1 MLACV
6 VSQSCTRHGGCVVSK
21 IVLQVQNVGKSF
33 REYGSEWRRF
43 ASWFGMRSPNIK
55 DHWVLRNISFA
66 VHEGEAV
73 GIVGQNGAG
82 KSTLLKIITGT
93 LGATEGSVR
102 ARGRVAAILELGMGF
117 DPDLTGRQNSE
128 HIAGLIGF
136 SKHEIRVLVPKIE
149 AFAEVGAYF
158 DEPIR
163 TYSSGMQMRVAFS
176 LATASRPD
184 VLIVDEALAV
194 GDAYFVHK
202 CFKRIREFRD
212 EGTTLL
218 IVSHDKSAVQ
228 SLCDRAVMMDRGR
241 LVADGS
247 PQEVLDLYNAMISEK
262 ENSTVRQTRQEDGAT
277 VTVSGTGEAT
287 LDKIWLE
294 DLAGNHVEYVGVGD
308 TIDLVIRIRIVAA
321 IAKLVVGYMIRDRLG
336 QAVFGTNS
344 FYTNQVIENAQG
356 GHVYDFR
363 ARFPMNLGVG
373 SYSFSV
379 ALSSTET
386 HLVNNYEWRDLALVF
401 TVANTQRAT
410 FVGMTWIPPQ
420 ITISAHGPTGPMSVI
435 QPFVDDDVG
444 GLTQRP

>member
-1 MLACV
+1 MSAV
-6 VSQSCTRHGGCVVSK
+6 A
-21 IVLQVQNVGKSF
+21 LQVQNIGKSF

-43 ASWFGMRSPNIK
+43 ASWFGMLSPNVK
-55 DHWVLRNISFA
+55 DHWVLRNISFS
-66 VHEGEAV
+66 VHAGEAL

-93 LGATEGSVR
+93 LSATEGAVR
-102 ARGRVAAILELGMGF
+102 AHGRVAAILELGMGF

-128 HIAGLIGF
+128 HIAGLMGH
-136 SKHEIRVLVPKIE
+136 SKAEIRTLLPEIE

-218 IVSHDKSAVQ
+218 IVSHDKGAVQ
-228 SLCDRAVMMDRGR
+228 ALCDRAVMIDQGR
-241 LVADGS
+241 LIADGR
-247 PQEVLDLYNAMISEK
+247 PQEVLDLYNALISEK
-262 ENSTVRQTRQEDGAT
+262 ENSTVRQTRRDDGTA
-277 VTVSGTGEAT
+277 VTLSGTGEAT
-287 LDKIWLE
+287 IDNIRLE
-294 DLAGNHVEYVGVGD
+294 DTAGRQIEYVGVGD
-308 TIDLVIRIRIVAA
+308 PVDLVIRVK
-321 IAKLVVGYMIRDRLG
+321 IASAVDRLVIGYMIRDRLG

-344 FYTNQVIENAQG
+344 FYTDQVIENAQT
-356 GHVYDFR
+356 GHVYELR

-373 SYSFSV
+373 TYSVSV

-410 FVGMTWIPPQ
+410 FVGMAWLPPRV
-420 ITISAHGPTGPMSVI
+420 TISSLGRSV
-435 QPFVDDDVG
+435 DAA
-444 GLTQRP
+444 

>member
-1 MLACV
+1 MKAV
-6 VSQSCTRHGGCVVSK
+6 
-21 IVLQVQNVGKSF
+21 VLQVRNVGKSF
-33 REYGSEWRRF
+33 RDYGSEWRRF
-43 ASWFGMRSPNIK
+43 GSWFGMRSSNVK

-66 VHEGEAV
+66 VHAGEAL

-102 ARGRVAAILELGMGF
+102 ASGRVAAILELGMGF

-128 HIAGLIGF
+128 HVAGLMGF
-136 SKHEIRVLVPKIE
+136 SRARIRELLPQIE

-158 DEPIR
+158 DEPVR

-202 CFKRIREFRD
+202 CFKRIREFRE

-228 SLCDRAVMMDRGR
+228 ALCDRAVMIDQGR

-247 PQEVLDLYNAMISEK
+247 PQEVLDFYNAMISEK
-262 ENSTVRQTRQEDGAT
+262 ENSTVRQTRQEDGTA

-287 LDKIWLE
+287 IDSIWLE
-294 DLAGNHVEYVGVGD
+294 DAAGHRVEFVGVGD
-308 TIDLVIRIRIVAA
+308 PVDLVIRLRVQSALA
-321 IAKLVVGYMIRDRLG
+321 RLVVGYVIRDRLG

-344 FYTNQVIENAQG
+344 FYTGQVIENAQAG
-356 GHVYDFR
+356 DQFEFR

-373 SYSFSV
+373 TYSFSV

-410 FVGMTWIPPQ
+410 FVGMAWMPPQ
-420 ITISAHGPTGPMSVI
+420 ITIAAHGRADISTTRADTG
-435 QPFVDDDVG
+435 QK
-444 GLTQRP
+444 

>member
-1 MLACV
+1 VKAV
-6 VSQSCTRHGGCVVSK
+6 
-21 IVLQVQNVGKSF
+21 VLQVQNVGKSF
-33 REYGSEWRRF
+33 RDYGSEWRRF
-43 ASWFGMRSPNIK
+43 GSWFGMHSPNVK

-66 VHEGEAV
+66 VHAGEAL

-102 ARGRVAAILELGMGF
+102 ASGRVAAILELGMGF

-128 HIAGLIGF
+128 HVAGLMGF
-136 SKHEIRVLVPKIE
+136 SRVEIRALLPRIE

-158 DEPIR
+158 DEPVR

-202 CFKRIREFRD
+202 CFKRIREFRE

-228 SLCDRAVMMDRGR
+228 ALCDRAVMIDKGR

-247 PQEVLDLYNAMISEK
+247 PQEVLDFYNAMISEK
-262 ENSTVRQTRQEDGAT
+262 ENSTVRQTRQDDGTAI
-277 VTVSGTGEAT
+277 TVSGTGEAVI
-287 LDKIWLE
+287 DSIWL
-294 DLAGNHVEYVGVGD
+294 DDAAGQRVEFVGVGD
-308 TIDLVIRIRIVAA
+308 PVDLVIRVRAQSDLA
-321 IAKLVVGYMIRDRLG
+321 RLVVGYVIRDRLG

-344 FYTNQVIENAQG
+344 FYTDQVIEDVRAGDQFE
-356 GHVYDFR
+356 FR

-373 SYSFSV
+373 TYSFSV

-401 TVANTQRAT
+401 TVANTQRER
-410 FVGMTWIPPQ
+410 FVGMAWMPPQ
-420 ITISAHGPTGPMSVI
+420 ITIAMRGRTNVSATAR
-435 QPFVDDDVG
+435 VDAG
-444 GLTQRP
+444 QE

>member
-1 MLACV
+1 MSNVA
-6 VSQSCTRHGGCVVSK
+6 
-21 IVLQVQNVGKSF
+21 LQVQGVGKSF
-33 REYGSEWRRF
+33 REYNSEWRRF
-43 ASWFGMRSPNIK
+43 ASWFGLLSPNVK

-66 VHEGEAV
+66 VHQGEAL

-128 HIAGLIGF
+128 HIAGLMGF
-136 SKHEIRVLVPKIE
+136 SRAEVRAMLPEIE
-149 AFAEVGAYF
+149 AFAEVDTYF

-202 CFKRIREFRD
+202 CFKRIREFRE

-228 SLCDRAVMMDRGR
+228 TLCDRAVMIDHGC
-241 LVADGS
+241 LVADGT
-247 PQEVLDLYNAMISEK
+247 PQEVLDLYNAMISDK
-262 ENSTVRQTRQEDGAT
+262 ENRTVKQTRHGVGTA
-277 VTVSGTGEAT
+277 TVSGTGEAT
-287 LDKIWLE
+287 IDQIWLE
-294 DLAGNHVEYVGVGD
+294 NTAGQQVEYVGVGD
-308 TIDLVIRIRIVAA
+308 QVELVVRVRIVSTLPR
-321 IAKLVVGYMIRDRLG
+321 LVVGYVIRDRLG
-336 QAVFGTNS
+336 QAVFGTNT
-344 FYTNQVIENAQG
+344 FYTSQVVENAHEG
-356 GHVYDFR
+356 ASYEFR

-373 SYSFSV
+373 TYSFSV

-401 TVANTQRAT
+401 TVANTQRGT
-410 FVGMTWIPPQ
+410 FVGMAWIPPQ
-420 ITISAHGPTGPMSVI
+420 ITISR
-435 QPFVDDDVG
+435 DDSIEATPPSRVVAG
-444 GLTQRP
+444 EVPAQIKPST

>member
-1 MLACV
+1 MSAV
-6 VSQSCTRHGGCVVSK
+6 
-21 IVLQVQNVGKSF
+21 VLQVRNVGKSF

-43 ASWFGMRSPNIK
+43 GSWFGMRSTHVK

-66 VHEGEAV
+66 VHAGEAL

-93 LGATEGSVR
+93 LGATEGGVWAS
-102 ARGRVAAILELGMGF
+102 GRVAAILELGMGF

-128 HIAGLIGF
+128 HIAGLMGF
-136 SKHEIRVLVPKIE
+136 SRAEISALLPKIE
-149 AFAEVGAYF
+149 AFAEVGTYF
-158 DEPIR
+158 DEPVR

-212 EGTTLL
+212 QGTTLL

-228 SLCDRAVMMDRGR
+228 ALCDRAVMIDQGR
-241 LVADGS
+241 MVADGT
-247 PQEVLDLYNAMISEK
+247 PQEVLDFYNALISEK
-262 ENSTVRQTRQEDGAT
+262 ENSTVRQTRQEDGAA
-277 VTVSGTGEAT
+277 VTVSGTGEAVV
-287 LDKIWLE
+287 DAIWLE
-294 DLAGNHVEYVGVGD
+294 DAAGNRVEFVGVGD
-308 TIDLVIRIRIVAA
+308 PVELVIRVRVDSA
-321 IAKLVVGYMIRDRLG
+321 IARLVIGYMIRDRLG
-336 QAVFGTNS
+336 QAVFGINS
-344 FYTNQVIENAQG
+344 FYTDQVIEDARAG
-356 GHVYDFR
+356 DVFEFR
-363 ARFPMNLGVG
+363 ACFPMNLGVG

-401 TVANTQRAT
+401 TVANTQRPT
-410 FVGMTWIPPQ
+410 FVGMSWIHPQ
-420 ITISAHGPTGPMSVI
+420 ITISAHGRADSPGAPRMGVNQAPGALES
-435 QPFVDDDVG
+435 
-444 GLTQRP
+444 RN

>member
-1 MLACV
+1 
-6 VSQSCTRHGGCVVSK
+6 VSAV
-21 IVLQVQNVGKSF
+21 VLQVRNVSKSF

-43 ASWFGMRSPNIK
+43 GSWFGMRSPKVK

-66 VHEGEAV
+66 VHAGEAL

-93 LGATEGSVR
+93 LGATEGGVWAS
-102 ARGRVAAILELGMGF
+102 GRVAAILELGMGF

-128 HIAGLIGF
+128 HVAGLMGF
-136 SKHEIRVLVPKIE
+136 SRAEIRALLPQIE

-158 DEPIR
+158 DEPVR

-212 EGTTLL
+212 QGTTLL

-228 SLCDRAVMMDRGR
+228 ALCDRAVMIDQGR
-241 LVADGS
+241 MVADGT
-247 PQEVLDLYNAMISEK
+247 PQEVLDFYNALISEK
-262 ENSTVRQTRQEDGAT
+262 ENSTVRQTRQEDGTA
-277 VTVSGTGEAT
+277 VTVSGTGEAVV
-287 LDKIWLE
+287 DAIWLE
-294 DLAGNHVEYVGVGD
+294 DAAGNRVEFVGVGD
-308 TIDLVIRIRIVAA
+308 PVDLVIRVRADSA
-321 IAKLVVGYMIRDRLG
+321 IARLVIGYMIRDRLG

-344 FYTNQVIENAQG
+344 FYTDQVIMDAQAG
-356 GHVYDFR
+356 EVFEFR

-410 FVGMTWIPPQ
+410 FVGMSWMHPQ
-420 ITISAHGPTGPMSVI
+420 ITISTPGRAAPPGAPRTNVHQEPGALES
-435 QPFVDDDVG
+435 
-444 GLTQRP
+444 RN